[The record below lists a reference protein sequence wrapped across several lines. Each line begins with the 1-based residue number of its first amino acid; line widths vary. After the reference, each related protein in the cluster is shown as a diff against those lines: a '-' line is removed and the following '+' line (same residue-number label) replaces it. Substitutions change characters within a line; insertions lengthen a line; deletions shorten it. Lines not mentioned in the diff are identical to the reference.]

1 MTKHSSSKKQGR
13 KKSKRTGSSL
23 KTEIFNF
30 FKKHPKKSVDA
41 MQLIKKLKLKKSKEQ
56 VQDVFSKLENEGA
69 LFQLDGGKF
78 RLDRFYQKNNTGK
91 KSTSTK
97 AKPGVKGIV
106 DMTKAGSAFILVEG
120 MEQDVFVPARHL
132 NFALDK
138 DTVEVSLT
146 RKGSGR
152 RPEGRITKVLK
163 RASSQFVGLLRTYKG
178 HGIVHASTNSGDL
191 DIYVENDKLND
202 AEDGDRVIVKL
213 IKNGR
218 DSKTMWGKVESNLG
232 NLSPNDLEMNSIL
245 INAGF
250 NIAFPPDVL
259 EETAKMQVEI
269 PAEEIEKRLDIRDV
283 LTITIDPHDAKDFD
297 DAISY
302 EELEDGQV
310 RVGVHIADVTHYV
323 RPGTALDEEAFSR
336 STSVYLVDRVCP
348 MLPEKL
354 SNELCSLRP
363 KEDKLCFSAMFMFN
377 KDLAITD
384 TWLGRTVIHSDHRF
398 TYEGAQEVLETGE
411 GLFAK
416 ELLALNTIAKKLKAQ
431 RFKKGAINFETEEVK
446 FKLDENS
453 KPIGVYTKVRK
464 DANMLVEDFMLLA
477 NKAVARYMSKLDS
490 KKPVPAVYRVHDEP
504 DIEKLSDL
512 ILFAKE
518 LGIELNISTPKQIR
532 KSLNA
537 LAEKAQQDEG
547 LKMLQPMVIRSMAK
561 AVYTTENIGHYGLSF
576 EDYTHFTSPIRRYS
590 DVLVHRILAKN
601 LEKVS
606 RENLDE
612 LESKCLYISA
622 QERKAM
628 EAERDSIK
636 YKQVEYMKDR
646 VGETFAGHIS
656 GFIERGVFVEL
667 DESKAEGLISFEHF
681 NDSYS
686 STGSALS
693 MKGKRD
699 GAVLKMGDAITV
711 KLIDADMEKKRLEFS
726 VVQE

>member
-1 MTKHSSSKKQGR
+1 MTKHSSSKKKGR
-13 KKSKRTGSSL
+13 KKSKGTGSSL

-30 FKKHPKKSVDA
+30 FKKHPKKAVDA
-41 MQLIKKLKLKKSKEQ
+41 NQLIKKLKLKKSKEK
-56 VQDVFSKLENEGA
+56 VVSVFSKLENEGV
-69 LFQLDGGKF
+69 LFQLEDGKY
-78 RLDRFYQKNNTGK
+78 RLDRFYK
-91 KSTSTK
+91 KSTRRSST
-97 AKPGVKGIV
+97 PGVKGIV
-106 DMTKAGSAFILVEG
+106 DMTKSGSAFIVAEG
-120 MEQDVFVPARHL
+120 MEQDIFVPERHL

-138 DTVEVSLT
+138 DTVEVTLT
-146 RKGSGR
+146 GKGGGK
-152 RPEGRITKVLK
+152 RPEGRVTKVIK
-163 RASSQFVGLLRTYKG
+163 RASSQFVGLLRTFKG
-178 HGIVHASTNSGDL
+178 HAVVHVSSNSGEL
-191 DIYVENDKLND
+191 DIYIENDKLRD

-213 IKNGR
+213 VKEGR
-218 DSKTMWGKVESNLG
+218 DTKNIWGKVESSLG

-250 NIAFPPDVL
+250 NIAFPPEVID
-259 EETAKMQVEI
+259 ETEKMQIDI
-269 PAEEIEKRLDIRDV
+269 PEEEIEKRLDLRDV

-302 EELEDGQV
+302 EELEDGQL

-323 RPGTALDEEAFSR
+323 RPGTALDEEAFLR

-363 KEDKLCFSAMFMFN
+363 KEDKLCFSAMFVFN

-398 TYEGAQEVLETGE
+398 TYEGAQEVLETEE
-411 GLFAK
+411 GLFVK
-416 ELLALNTIAKKLKAQ
+416 ELLAINTIAKKLKAQ

-518 LGIELNISTPKQIR
+518 LGIELNISTPKHIR
-532 KSLNA
+532 KSLNT
-537 LAEKAQQDEG
+537 LAEKSQNDEA

-561 AVYTTENIGHYGLSF
+561 AVYTTENIGHYGLAF

-590 DVLVHRILAKN
+590 DVLVHRLLAKN
-601 LEKVS
+601 LEKVT
-606 RENLDE
+606 RENLEE
-612 LESKCLYISA
+612 LEAKCMHISA

-628 EAERDSIK
+628 QAERDSIK

-646 VGETFAGHIS
+646 VGEIFEGHIS
-656 GFIERGVFVEL
+656 GFIDRGAFVEL
-667 DESKAEGLISFEHF
+667 DESKAEGLVSFDHF
-681 NDSYS
+681 DDSYS
-686 STGSALS
+686 STGSSLS
-693 MKGKRD
+693 MKGKRS

-711 KLIDADMEKKRLEFS
+711 KLIDADLEKKRLEFA
-726 VVQE
+726 VIEKQN